1 MLSQVKC
8 ATSACQHREEVTR
21 NNGAFDSVPS
31 PGLMLSQRWPFSLQV
46 SQPDPACRQSRLSAL
61 PWASSRWWEAGV
73 GGEEEHV
80 MPAHASL

>member
-8 ATSACQHREEVTR
+8 ATSACQHTEQATR

-46 SQPDPACRQSRLSAL
+46 SQPDPARLQSGLSAL
-61 PWASSRWWEAGV
+61 PWARSRWWEAGA
-73 GGEEEHV
+73 GGQERV
-80 MPAHASL
+80 TPAHASL